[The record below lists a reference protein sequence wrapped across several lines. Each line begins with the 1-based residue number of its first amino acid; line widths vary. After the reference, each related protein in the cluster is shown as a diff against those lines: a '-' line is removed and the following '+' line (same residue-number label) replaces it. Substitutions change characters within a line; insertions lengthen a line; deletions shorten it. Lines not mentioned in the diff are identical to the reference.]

1 MTPVTPEPGFQEQ
14 RCRVMTHV
22 SDAAAHTIAHEEDA
36 VAGGAWLGPAI
47 GASILTL
54 AWAAYL
60 VPLLI
65 GIFSIRL

>member
-1 MTPVTPEPGFQEQ
+1 
-14 RCRVMTHV
+14 MTHV
-22 SDAAAHTIAHEEDA
+22 SDFPADAIAHSADDEA
-36 VAGGAWLGPAI
+36 VHGAWLGPAI

-65 GIFSIRL
+65 GIFSIGL

>member
-1 MTPVTPEPGFQEQ
+1 
-14 RCRVMTHV
+14 MTHT
-22 SDAAAHTIAHEEDA
+22 SDFSTDSIAHNADDEA
-36 VAGGAWLGPAI
+36 IHGAWLGPAI

-65 GIFSIRL
+65 GIFSVRL

>member
-1 MTPVTPEPGFQEQ
+1 
-14 RCRVMTHV
+14 MTHA
-22 SDAAAHTIAHEEDA
+22 SDASAHTLAHEEGD
-36 VAGGAWLGPAI
+36 VVGGAWLGPAI